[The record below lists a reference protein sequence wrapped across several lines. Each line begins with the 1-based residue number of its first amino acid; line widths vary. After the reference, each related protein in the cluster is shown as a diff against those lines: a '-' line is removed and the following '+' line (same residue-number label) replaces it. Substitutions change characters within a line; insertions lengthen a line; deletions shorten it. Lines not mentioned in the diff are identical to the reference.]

1 MIRILLADD
10 HTIIRDGLKKILS
23 TVPDMQ
29 VVAEAADGNE
39 LLALLRAGL
48 PDVLLLDMSM
58 PGRSGIVLIQQLQAS
73 YPALP
78 VLVLSMYRE
87 SQYAVQAI
95 RAGAAGYLSKN
106 VESDQLVG
114 AIRKVAR
121 GGTAVSAAIADKLI
135 GQARQPLA
143 ALPHARLTARE
154 LQVFQMLAEGQ
165 GINEIASALS
175 LSGKTVSTHK
185 ANILAKL
192 ELSSTAGLVHYA
204 IRHGLLAEAGELG
217 EASHTP

>member
-95 RAGAAGYLSKN
+95 RAGAAGYLTKN
-106 VESDQLVG
+106 VESDQLIG

-121 GGTAVSAAIADKLI
+121 GGTAVSPAIADKLI
-135 GQARQPLA
+135 GQARQLA
-143 ALPHARLTARE
+143 VLPHARLTARE

-165 GINEIASALS
+165 GINEIALTLS

-204 IRHGLLAEAGELG
+204 IRHGLLAEAGEVG
-217 EASHTP
+217 AASHIP